1 MSKAKDR
8 KERRKST
15 ARNRAE
21 KRGSGFETTTL
32 KMPEGLNFWEIK
44 TGVTKQIDIIPYI
57 VGKGN
62 PYAEEG
68 ELHYERT
75 FFHYRSIGIE
85 EKNYIC
91 SSKTFAKK
99 DYIQE
104 WRQKKSKDP
113 TIDSKLLK
121 DLTPKERQIFLVY
134 DHDDKAKGVQLW
146 EFSFHNFG
154 SLLDSRVK
162 KAPESRGWDLFYFPD
177 NDGMTLELTFV
188 ESSGGG
194 FKFAEVIAIDFLKRE
209 GPIPK
214 EIVEHGICLDDLL
227 VETPY
232 EELKNIFLMGDS
244 DDSKK
249 ETDDESFETTT
260 VYGQESG
267 QETTSTSQ
275 KQSTA
280 DDFGLSKDDDV
291 KYEGNIYTIFRIS
304 EDGTSLTLVNDDDE
318 IVKAVSP
325 DEVEL
330 IKDTPK
336 EDNEPVSQSED
347 KNEREHEEN
356 WDEDWD

>member
-8 KERRKST
+8 KERKKST

-21 KRGSGFETTTL
+21 KRGSGFQTTTL
-32 KMPEGLNFWEIK
+32 KMPEGLNFWEVK
-44 TGVTKQIDIIPYI
+44 PGVIKQIDIIPYI

-62 PYAEEG
+62 PYVEEG

-75 FFHYRSIGIE
+75 FFHYYKLGIE

-91 SSKTFAKK
+91 SSKTFSKK

-104 WRQKKSKDP
+104 WRQKKAKDS
-113 TIDSKLLK
+113 TVGQKLLK
-121 DLTPKERQIFLVY
+121 DLAPKERQIFLVY

-154 SLLDSRVK
+154 SLLDSRVR

-177 NDGMTLELTFV
+177 NDGMTLELSFE

-194 FKFAEVIAIDFLKRE
+194 FKFTEVVAIDFLKRE
-209 GPIPK
+209 DPLPK

-227 VETPY
+227 IETPY
-232 EELKNIFLMGDS
+232 DELKSIFLMGDS

-249 ETDDESFETTT
+249 ETNNEPSETSTDFDQEDEPD
-260 VYGQESG
+260 
-267 QETTSTSQ
+267 TTSTSQ
-275 KQSTA
+275 KLSTA
-280 DDFGLSKDDDV
+280 DDFDLSKDDDV
-291 KYEGNIYTIFRIS
+291 TYGNIVYTILRIS
-304 EDGTSLTLVNDDDE
+304 EDSTSLTLVSADDE
-318 IVKAVSP
+318 IVKGVSP

-330 IKDTPK
+330 VKDTPK
-336 EDNEPVSQSED
+336 DDDESASQSKD
-347 KNEREHEEN
+347 KNEEN